1 MKVRV
6 YVSASLAD
14 NSNKANDIA
23 TQQLA
28 YILTNHG
35 YNYNKVLGR
44 YNGKNEDSL
53 EIVTDNSNVPDI
65 VSIASMFRQACILV
79 DRDGYGYLVDC
90 TGKIATDHCIGRI
103 REGTVAPDIS
113 QDYTYYPENGIYVR
127 YT

>member
-28 YILTNHG
+28 YILTNYG
-35 YNYNKVLGR
+35 YNYAKVLGR
-44 YNGKNEDSL
+44 YNGKPESSF
-53 EIVTDNSNVPDI
+53 EIVTDDSNVSDI

-79 DRDGYGYLVDC
+79 DREGYGYLVDC
-90 TGKIATDHCIGRI
+90 TGKITTDHCIGRR
-103 REGTVAPDIS
+103 REGTATPDIS
-113 QDYTYYPENGIYVR
+113 QDYTFFPETGMYVR
-127 YT
+127 YI